1 MPSPTSAP
9 APARAAG
16 PIRLRLIGP
25 LELTDPAADRRPVIP
40 RGRAA
45 LLLALLG
52 VRRNRVVA
60 LGEITDILWEQ
71 DRPPAAEQTVAS
83 LISRLRRITGPC
95 LERVGS
101 GYRLDTTD
109 WQVDLDEA
117 ARLTQVAERHLG
129 AGETVFADVA
139 VRRALDLLTTGR
151 PLEEFPAPQ
160 WTEELVH
167 AVDRQLR
174 RTREAAWLAAA
185 RLGDHRRCADV
196 AGTAITADPYDEP
209 AWRALMAAQYG
220 QGSAGAALRTFGL
233 LRHRLRADLGT
244 DPDARTT
251 ALHEA
256 ILRGGRTMC
265 LLARPPVRPT
275 QAMAVPP
282 GRLTGREA
290 EFLQLHKAWRTALAG
305 RPAVAVVKG
314 APGMGKTAL
323 MTAFSRHVE
332 DHGALALTAVHPAPG
347 QAPHAGALVRAV
359 RDYCLIGPP
368 QEVRAAAA
376 GLERPLRALLPELE
390 ILLDEGCR
398 AAGSPQ
404 APARAPAA
412 LDAVAMFVRRI
423 ATHRPV
429 LFALDDTQHADQA
442 SLDAIARI
450 AATADLPHRI
460 MVLLTVGTEHGEQD
474 TTALPAG
481 ELTQHLSLQ
490 PLSVT
495 DVAELARPRGLSSVA
510 DQVHRLTGGHPGLVT
525 ETLRAATTGADLTG
539 REQLP
544 TAPVQAALA
553 LVDRAGHRTA
563 RFLRYAALLGPR
575 FHPGDAIEISGI
587 GERDAATHVE
597 TALRAG
603 LLTADGDELLFDT
616 PLVHTA
622 LRTAVP
628 APVRAV
634 LHTSRTPR
642 GCAHCGAAP
651 GRLAG

>member
-1 MPSPTSAP
+1 MPSLTSAL

-25 LELTDPAADRRPVIP
+25 LQLTDPSAERRPTIP

-60 LGEITDILWEQ
+60 LGEITEILWPQ
-71 DRPPAAEQTVAS
+71 DQPPAAEQIVAS

-101 GYRLDTTD
+101 GYRLDTTA

-129 AGETVFADVA
+129 AGETSLADVA
-139 VRRALDLLTTGR
+139 VRRALDLLTTGQ

-160 WTEELVH
+160 WTEELLH

-185 RLGDHRRCADV
+185 RLGNHRRCADV
-196 AGTAITADPYDEP
+196 AAAATAVDPYDEP

-220 QGSAGAALRTFGL
+220 QGSAGAALRTFDR

-251 ALHEA
+251 ALHQA
-256 ILRGGRTMC
+256 ILRGGQTMC
-265 LLARPPVRPT
+265 LLARPPARPGP
-275 QAMAVPP
+275 APAVPP
-282 GRLTGREA
+282 GRLAGREA
-290 EFLQLHKAWRTALAG
+290 ELLQLHKAWRTALTGCPAG
-305 RPAVAVVKG
+305 AVVQG

-323 MTAFSRHVE
+323 MEAFSRHVE
-332 DHGALALTAVHPAPG
+332 DHGALALNATPPAPG
-347 QAPHAGALVRAV
+347 QAPHDGALARAV
-359 RDYCLIGPP
+359 RAYCLIAPP

-376 GLERPLRALLPELE
+376 GLERPLRALLPELDV
-390 ILLDEGCR
+390 LLDDGCR
-398 AAGSPQ
+398 TAGSPHAPAQ
-404 APARAPAA
+404 APA
-412 LDAVAMFVRRI
+412 LDAVATFVRRI
-423 ATHRPV
+423 AAHRPV
-429 LFALDDTQHADQA
+429 LLALDDAQHADQA

-450 AATADLPHRI
+450 ARIADLPHRI
-460 MVLLTVGTEHGEQD
+460 MVLLTVGAEHGEQD
-474 TTALPAG
+474 ATTLLPG
-481 ELTQHLSLQ
+481 EFTQHLSLK
-490 PLSVT
+490 PLPVT
-495 DVAELARPRGLSSVA
+495 DVRELARRRGLSGVA
-510 DQVHRLTGGHPGLVT
+510 DQVHRLTGGRPGLVT
-525 ETLRAATTGADLTG
+525 ETLRAAATGADLTG
-539 REQLP
+539 RERLP
-544 TAPVQAALA
+544 AAAVRAALA
-553 LVDRAGHRTA
+553 LVDRAGHQTA
-563 RFLRYAALLGPR
+563 QFLRYAALLGTR
-575 FHPGDAIEISGI
+575 FHPGDVIDISGI
-587 GERDAATHVE
+587 DEREAAAHVE
-597 TALRAG
+597 TALRAR
-603 LLTADGDELLFDT
+603 LLTADGDELLFEA

-622 LRTAVP
+622 LTTAVP

-634 LHTSRTPR
+634 LHASRTTR
-642 GCAHCGAAP
+642 GCAHCGAPP